1 MDSFAYRLHSRDP
14 LLNKAFIFTWK
25 FLGCVV
31 AHLETDEINKNKNT
45 GRCWL
50 TDWQL
55 SVVPH
60 SSCVESCHAADQTPP
75 SRLPLSEWVIWSVT
89 HPLQSQAKLSK
100 QFWWAGG
107 GNWISPLKDRPPN
120 PHQQELREPAVHQVS
135 SATVVR
141 PIRFLLLH
149 TCKHQRM
156 HTQKLTRSQTH
167 ARRHLCHM
175 HKQKNIHTI
184 KQTQTCTHTHA
195 HAQSYPSSQ
204 HQH

>member
-1 MDSFAYRLHSRDP
+1 M
-14 LLNKAFIFTWK
+14 
-25 FLGCVV
+25 
-31 AHLETDEINKNKNT
+31 
-45 GRCWL
+45 
-50 TDWQL
+50 
-55 SVVPH
+55 PH

-135 SATVVR
+135 SATVVQ
-141 PIRFLLLH
+141 PIRFLLFCTHANIGGCTHKNLH
-149 TCKHQRM
+149 AHTRM
-156 HTQKLTRSQTH
+156 HRGT
-167 ARRHLCHM
+167 CV
-175 HKQKNIHTI
+175 
-184 KQTQTCTHTHA
+184 TCTNRNIYTQSNKRKLAHT